1 MLLLDIPFK
10 SSPDYSEQ
18 DLKVDL
24 AVLLYQK
31 RKISLA
37 KAAEWCGLT
46 RLEFQSAMSKH
57 DVALNYSVE
66 DLRHDIA
73 VLDKLFDAR

>member
-1 MLLLDIPFK
+1 MLVLDIPFK
-10 SSPDYSEQ
+10 SSPDYSER
-18 DLKVDL
+18 DLKIDL

-46 RLEFQSAMSKH
+46 RLEFQSAMSKR

-66 DLRHDIA
+66 DLRHDVA
-73 VLDKLFDAR
+73 VLDKLFEAQ